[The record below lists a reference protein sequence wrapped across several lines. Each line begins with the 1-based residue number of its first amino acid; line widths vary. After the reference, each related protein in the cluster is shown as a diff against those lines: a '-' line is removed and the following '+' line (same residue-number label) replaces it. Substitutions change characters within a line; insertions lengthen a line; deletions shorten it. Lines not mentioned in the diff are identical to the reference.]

1 MDLSDIKASLS
12 TMSEEELH
20 DLLMGIR
27 SNRRVTKRPP
37 SAAKVSKSEVSADT
51 LIKGMSPEQAAVL
64 LAMMDGKKC

>member
-27 SNRRVTKRPP
+27 SNRRVTKRLP

-51 LIKGMSPEQAAVL
+51 LIKGMTAEQAEIL
-64 LAMMDGKKC
+64 LKLMGG

>member
-37 SAAKVSKSEVSADT
+37 LAAKVSKSEVSADT
-51 LIKGMSPEQAAVL
+51 LIKGMTAEQAEIL
-64 LAMMDGKKC
+64 LKLMGG